1 MSLRADLLK
10 LDAQIAE
17 LTPLQRE
24 AMRTACVQI
33 AAALTNLGTAIPDG
47 TTSPI
52 SKSIESVLLDAAL
65 CYRPGKAFAGLTPK
79 LRGALEECPTLRAV
93 AAEFIA
99 KLAPPPPPPA
109 VG

>member
-10 LDAQIAE
+10 LDGQVAE

-33 AAALTNLGTAIPDG
+33 AAALTNLGTAIPEG

-52 SKSIESVLLDAAL
+52 SASIESVLLGCAL
-65 CYRPGKAFAGLTPK
+65 TYRPGKAFAGLRPK
-79 LRGALEECPTLRAV
+79 LLGALEECPTLRQV
-93 AAEFIA
+93 AAEFVA
-99 KLAPPPPPPA
+99 KLTPPPPA

>member
-1 MSLRADLLK
+1 VSLKADVLR

-17 LTPLQRE
+17 LTPTQRE

-52 SKSIESVLLDAAL
+52 ASTIERVLIDAAFT
-65 CYRPGKAFAGLTPK
+65 YRPGKAYTGLRPK
-79 LRGALEECPTLRAV
+79 MMAALEECPTLRAV
-93 AAEFIA
+93 AAEFLA
-99 KLAPPPPPPA
+99 KLLPPTPA
-109 VG
+109 AG